1 MVMARSVAS
10 QLSSLVWKV
19 PMGYSQKNPNMGVED
34 MEFPGILEKRTW
46 QVQGSIK
53 NEVEFPGEGKIM
65 SNFSAIVLSYSPRV
79 RVRVMVSVKP
89 CF

>member
-10 QLSSLVWKV
+10 QLSSLGWKF
-19 PMGYSQKNPNMGVED
+19 PMGYSRKNPNMGVED
-34 MEFPGILEKRTW
+34 MEFPGVLEKRTW
-46 QVQGSIK
+46 KVQGSIK

-65 SNFSAIVLSYSPRV
+65 SNFGAIVLLYSPRA
-79 RVRVMVSVKP
+79 RVKP